1 MGFCFHWLKYMGG
14 VDKGDQLL
22 SYHSVLCKTVRYWKT
37 LFYHMIDITAVNA
50 FVLYNLLAH
59 QANCGTITENEFR
72 DILVLQIMERYG
84 RDQRETVPRGSL
96 PTSSCRVHHGI
107 TLCSVETK
115 GRCQYCKLSGKKNYT
130 QRRCLFTPAL
140 CETHDRDYHG
150 EWHKLIVRLKSP

>member
-14 VDKGDQLL
+14 VDKGDQFL
-22 SYHSVLCKTVRYWKT
+22 SYHSVLRKTVRYWKT

-59 QANCGTITENEFR
+59 QANCRTITENEFR